1 MEGIGAIS
9 RSEGKKAIARSSNY
23 QDNITRPLSR
33 DHDDNATADIDPD
46 VVDVDLDPNADTD
59 LTVHVL
65 SAVERVRSI
74 AVYPFMI

>member
-9 RSEGKKAIARSSNY
+9 RSEGKKAISRSSNY